1 MTIVILSHA
10 QEARVPIL
18 LLVVAVAVVH
28 IAVVLRVAVAVLP
41 VEAVAIAT
49 EVVAAAVVDKTTLF
63 EIIFYKGRISAPFSV
78 KVQ

>member
-1 MTIVILSHA
+1 M
-10 QEARVPIL
+10 
-18 LLVVAVAVVH
+18 
-28 IAVVLRVAVAVLP
+28 AVAVLP